1 MGIVNLEEVA
11 VPLVYSSNF
20 SVSTEVP
27 LINSEISIMLIWS
40 ANCII
45 SKEDRVTGFW
55 ITDTKLFVPL
65 VTLSTQDNLK
75 LLKHLKLGFT
85 RIICCNKYQWKV
97 SMQAQNQCINCLID
111 PHFQGV
117 NKLVC
122 WYHLKIKQIEEDTG
136 YYPPTLE
143 IKDYN
148 IIIYGKN
155 VLDQVV
161 RNDIRTY
168 ENIRKIALG
177 QGDDYTTV
185 CLLEYPCF
193 KKKIMSWFQ

>member
-20 SVSTEVP
+20 SVITEVP
-27 LINSEISIMLIWS
+27 LINSEISLMLIWS
-40 ANCII
+40 ANCIT

-111 PHFQGV
+111 P
-117 NKLVC
+117 LVC